1 MLSVNVSKNYVDEF
15 CSKIRKEKKSV
26 AIVVSFQNTAVL
38 HDLFLVC
45 YTDYSHYLPKVR
57 PALFHV
63 EKKMI
68 LNEMNE

>member
-1 MLSVNVSKNYVDEF
+1 MNVSKNHVDEF
-15 CSKIRKEKKSV
+15 CRKIRKEKKSV
-26 AIVVSFQNTAVL
+26 AIVVSFQNTVL

-45 YTDYSHYLPKVR
+45 YTDYSHYLPRVR

-63 EKKMI
+63 ENKMI